1 MRRLVWNK
9 KCRSHQSSRTRVSS
23 HERFIVWL
31 RLTVGR
37 SCAQL
42 NLKGFASCIREKKRL
57 LWKKHTWLKSSPVL
71 NRKLS
76 AIFRH
81 PLGLQRV
88 IWLVNADHQTWALF
102 SLVSI
107 FKKWLKE
114 TVKVV
119 ASRLGFFIM
128 IGPSRSTNGQMIF
141 IWKISESRKL
151 FVVRLK
157 SRLVV

>member
-1 MRRLVWNK
+1 MRNVGVIKIIKSYKSVL
-9 KCRSHQSSRTRVSS
+9 TRAF
-23 HERFIVWL
+23 H
-31 RLTVGR
+31 RLTLSNCR
-37 SCAQL
+37 QQL
-42 NLKGFASCIREKKRL
+42 CPIKFEFQKRGLWIAWEKKKHL
-57 LWKKHTWLKSSPVL
+57 LRKNIPDWRVL
-71 NRKLS
+71 LCSIENFQPSLDPTY
-76 AIFRH
+76 

-88 IWLVNADHQTWALF
+88 IWLVNANHQIWALF

-114 TVKVV
+114 KVV

-128 IGPSRSTNGQMIF
+128 IGPSRSTNGQMII
-141 IWKISESRKL
+141 IWKISESGKL